1 METVSTVYTSAPH
14 GETDESVGGEM
25 GLGFIISTTL
35 KRDAI
40 ALQAGFFGDFDSEEP
55 SEDGEDFPES
65 FFGPLL

>member
-1 METVSTVYTSAPH
+1 MQTASSPVL
-14 GETDESVGGEM
+14 ETDKSVGGEM
-25 GLGFIISTTL
+25 DLGVIISTML
-35 KRDAI
+35 KRGAI